1 MGGSAERWEHRVML
15 PVGYGAT
22 GLLSLCTR
30 VCTAAA
36 GDASAAARLA
46 AARDEW
52 ELCGGPES
60 ERTITNVL
68 TGLGFRPEQFHT
80 PCSAFSGGW
89 QVRGGVRGSREKG
102 DPGMDT
108 RRQLRFCVCR
118 KRDMDACV
126 VADST

>member
-1 MGGSAERWEHRVML
+1 MSAGSSALYCAWGTVPHA
-15 PVGYGAT
+15 YGP
-22 GLLSLCTR
+22 CVH
-30 VCTAAA
+30 VCAAA

-89 QVRGGVRGSREKG
+89 QVRG
-102 DPGMDT
+102 
-108 RRQLRFCVCR
+108 
-118 KRDMDACV
+118 
-126 VADST
+126 